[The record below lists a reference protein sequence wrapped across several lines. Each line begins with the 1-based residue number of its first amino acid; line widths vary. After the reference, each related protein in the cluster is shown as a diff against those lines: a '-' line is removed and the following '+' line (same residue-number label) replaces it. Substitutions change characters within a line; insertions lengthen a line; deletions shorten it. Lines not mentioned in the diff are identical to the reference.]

1 VIDIARR
8 DAVAAQ
14 ARERRV
20 EAGWSADRLLGWLVP
35 ALLLALVV
43 AGWEAYVW
51 IDDTPAW
58 FLPSPSAIAEE
69 TVSSRALLWEHTWT
83 TLQEVIAGYLIALAV
98 GIVTA
103 LLIAISPIAERTVY
117 PVIVAS
123 QAIPIVA
130 LAPILLIWFGFGMTP
145 KIIVVVLLC
154 YFPIAVNMADGLR
167 AADPDAVNLLRS
179 MGAGRRQVMRLVR
192 VPSSLPYLISG
203 ARVAAAVSV
212 IGAIVGEWAGASSG
226 LGYLMTRAASQFLT
240 ARLFA
245 TVAISAVIGIALFAL
260 VALIGRV
267 LVPWSKDQGTGNRE

>member
-1 VIDIARR
+1 VVIDIARR
-8 DAVAAQ
+8 EAAAGQ
-14 ARERRV
+14 AREQRIESGMRP
-20 EAGWSADRLLGWLVP
+20 GSLLGWLVP
-35 ALLLALVV
+35 ALLLVLSVV
-43 AGWEAYVW
+43 GWEAWVR

-58 FLPSPSAIAEE
+58 FLPSPSAVADEA
-69 TVSSRALLWEHTWT
+69 VRSRALLWEHTWT

-98 GIVTA
+98 GIATA
-103 LLIAISPIAERTVY
+103 LLIAVSPVAERTVY

-123 QAIPIVA
+123 QAIPIIA

-154 YFPIAVNMADGLR
+154 YFPITVNMADGLR
-167 AADPDAVNLLRS
+167 SADADAINLLRS
-179 MGAGRRQVMRLVR
+179 MGAGRWQVMRLVR

-212 IGAIVGEWAGASSG
+212 IGAIVGEWVGASSG

-245 TVAISAVIGIALFAL
+245 AVAISALIGITLFAL
-260 VALIGRV
+260 VAVIGRL
-267 LVPWSKDQGTGNRE
+267 LVPWSRE